1 MGGLIL
7 LCVGC
12 FVLGAVLG
20 VVIGIFYQDRQLAK
34 LIDEEQKTLEKNLND
49 IIVSGL

>member
-12 FVLGAVLG
+12 FVVGIVLG
-20 VVIGIFYQDRQLAK
+20 VVIGIFHQDRQLAK

-49 IIVSGL
+49 IIVSSL

>member
-12 FVLGAVLG
+12 FVVGIVLG
-20 VVIGIFYQDRQLAK
+20 VVIGIFHQDRQLAK
-34 LIDEEQKTLEKNLND
+34 LIDEEQKTLEKKLND
-49 IIVSGL
+49 IIVSSL

>member
-12 FVLGAVLG
+12 FVVGVVLG
-20 VVIGIFYQDRQLAK
+20 VAVGIFYQDRRLAK
-34 LIDEEQKTLEKNLND
+34 IIDEEQKNLEKNLND

>member
-12 FVLGAVLG
+12 FVVGVVLG
-20 VVIGIFYQDRQLAK
+20 VVIGIFYRDHQLAK
-34 LIDEEQKTLEKNLND
+34 LIDEERKTLEKNLND

>member
-12 FVLGAVLG
+12 FVVGIVLG
-20 VVIGIFYQDRQLAK
+20 FIIGVVYQDHQLAK
-34 LIDEEQKTLEKNLND
+34 LIDEEQKTLEKSINE
-49 IIVSGL
+49 IVSIQ

>member
-12 FVLGAVLG
+12 FVVGVVLG
-20 VVIGIFYQDRQLAK
+20 VAVGIFYQDRRLARI
-34 LIDEEQKTLEKNLND
+34 IDEEQKNLEKNLND